1 MKTTKSTVKN
11 QTSKLPTVKPTKKSN
26 IKGGMKVKSSC

>member
-11 QTSKLPTVKPTKKSN
+11 QTSKLPAVKPTKKSGV
-26 IKGGMKVKSSC
+26 KGGKKVKGSC